1 MMFRKGIALLLWAVP
16 FIGAAQ
22 NIDLLILNKNYPEA
36 LSQISRKLEVQAD
49 AELYLKQANIYQ
61 QLSKPLY
68 AAQSLENSIALDST
82 NSKYLSEY
90 AELQAELGNPY
101 KAVKYFKKAVDN
113 SKDDLNLKC
122 RLGKAYMNIEDY
134 KNAFDIF
141 SLIQI
146 MDSTDLV
153 YNKQLGLAAS
163 RIGEIDLAI
172 SRFEKVL
179 EYNPNDFSTYMNLI
193 SLYLKNKDAVQ
204 IIRTSDRALYF
215 FPENTSILYREAN
228 SLYVLK
234 EYEEARLPFERYLA
248 KSDSV
253 FDVLENYGITL
264 YFNHDE
270 LKARKIM
277 EKCFALNPTDQFVNF
292 YLGLIC
298 KKLVDF
304 PKCVEYL
311 NMAIAASQPAY
322 LTEMYHLLG
331 QVFGLQ
337 REFEKSIEALKEAFK
352 CNPLKYEILVEI
364 ATTYEE
370 FNPNKKLALN
380 YYQKY
385 LKEAGNEAVNAKY
398 ALERISKIEENI
410 GRGKKSD

>member
-1 MMFRKGIALLLWAVP
+1 MLLWAVP
-16 FIGAAQ
+16 FICTAQ
-22 NIDLLILNKNYPEA
+22 NVDILILNKNYSEA
-36 LSQISRKLEVQAD
+36 LSVISRKLEDHPD
-49 AELYLKQANIYQ
+49 AELYLKQANIFQ
-61 QLSKPLY
+61 QMSKPLY
-68 AAQSLENSIALDST
+68 AAKSLENSIALDST

-101 KAVKYFKKAVDN
+101 KAVRYYKKAVDN

-122 RLGKAYMNIEDY
+122 SLGKAYMNIEDY
-134 KNAFDIF
+134 KKAFEVF

-146 MDSTDLV
+146 MDSTNLV
-153 YNKQLGLAAS
+153 YNKQLGLAAF

-172 SRFEKVL
+172 SKFEKVL

-193 SLYLKNKDAVQ
+193 SLYLKNKDAVH
-204 IIRTSDRALYF
+204 IVRTSDRALYF
-215 FPENTSILYREAN
+215 FSENTAILYREAN

-234 EYEEARLPFERYLA
+234 EYEEARSPFESYLA
-248 KSDSV
+248 KNDSV

-264 YFNHDE
+264 YFNRDE

-298 KKLVDF
+298 KKLLDF
-304 PKCVEYL
+304 PKCIEYL

-337 REFEKSIEALKEAFK
+337 REFEKSIQALKEAYK
-352 CNPLKYEILVEI
+352 CNPLKYEILAEI

-370 FNPNKKLALN
+370 FSPNKKLALD
-380 YYQKY
+380 YYHQY
-385 LKEAGNEAVNAKY
+385 LKEAGDEAVNAEY
-398 ALERISKIEENI
+398 AQERIRKIEEKLNFKNTQV
-410 GRGKKSD
+410 RKLK

>member
-1 MMFRKGIALLLWAVP
+1 MILWAVP
-16 FIGAAQ
+16 LIGAGQ
-22 NIDLLILNKNYPEA
+22 NVDLLILDRNYSQA
-36 LSQISRKLEVQAD
+36 LLQIEKSLEVRSD

-68 AAQSLENSIALDST
+68 AVKSLENSISLDST
-82 NSKYLSEY
+82 NSKYLAEY
-90 AELQAELGNPY
+90 AELQAEMGNPY
-101 KAVKYFKKAVDN
+101 KAVIYYQKAVDN

-134 KNAFDIF
+134 KNAFGVF
-141 SLIQI
+141 SMIQ
-146 MDSTDLV
+146 MLDSTNLV
-153 YNKQLGLAAS
+153 YNKQLGLAAF

-172 SRFEKVL
+172 RMFESVL
-179 EYNPNDFSTYMNLI
+179 EHNPNDFNTYMNLL
-193 SLYLKNKDAVQ
+193 SLYLKKKDAVH
-204 IIRTSDRALYF
+204 IVRTSGRALYF
-215 FPENTSILYREAN
+215 FPENSAILFREAN

-234 EYEEARLPFERYLA
+234 EYEEAGPLFEFYLA
-248 KSDSV
+248 QNDSV
-253 FDVLENYGITL
+253 FEVLENYGITL

-277 EKCFALNPTDQFVNF
+277 EKCFALNPTDQFVNY

-298 KKLVDF
+298 KKLADF

-322 LTEMYHLLG
+322 LTNMYHLLG
-331 QVFGLQ
+331 QAFGLQ
-337 REFEKSIEALKEAFK
+337 REFDKSIEALQKAYN
-352 CNPLKYEILVEI
+352 CNPLECEILVEI

-370 FNPNKKLALN
+370 FNPNKKLALD

-385 LKEAGNEAVNAKY
+385 LKEAGDLAVNAEY
-398 ALERISKIEENI
+398 AQERISKIEEKLYFKKKQES
-410 GRGKKSD
+410 GKSKQSR